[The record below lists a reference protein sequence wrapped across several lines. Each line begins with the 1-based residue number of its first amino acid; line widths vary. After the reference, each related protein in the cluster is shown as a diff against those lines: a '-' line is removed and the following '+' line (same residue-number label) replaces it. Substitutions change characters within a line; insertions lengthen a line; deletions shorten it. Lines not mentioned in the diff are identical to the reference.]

1 MEFIPT
7 EFVTF
12 ARKILFVLP
21 VIVPALLLDAT
32 AQDSPPKV
40 DSFEEAVPAG
50 ANQTAPQ
57 FRMTYPV
64 RDASSGQTFTE
75 QKQSTAQDVP
85 TAVSEADIAA
95 GLAMPDPGPAPS
107 TTTGTAS
114 ALQNDEAA
122 FDAVGTAGNPPLQEI
137 DIGEG
142 RYSGFPLRFTVGLQ
156 EGYNSNV
163 YAQQNN
169 PTQSAFTGL
178 YFAVDYEF
186 GSPRLTLTTGLN
198 GNIAYYYAAK
208 NQNWLPNVFWNLAI
222 EYEATP
228 RLTLGFNT
236 STAYLTQGSAG
247 VFGAPTSAFNNG
259 YFFSSSGFDLE
270 YRWAEKFSTISSYQP
285 LFLIYSND
293 DQQNELG
300 RVQQTFGQQFLY
312 LWRPTTSLVA
322 EYRLG
327 LVNYFSSTDM
337 NSWGNYFL
345 GGFNHT
351 LNPGSEL
358 VFRGGLQQNFN
369 QIPTIY
375 GGGEN
380 TTYNPYVQL
389 AFNNQLG
396 KDTAIGFQGIYGST
410 PSQYFNINQA
420 QQLFLGLTLSRNI
433 TSRLSA
439 NANVGYQN
447 NYYNQAGYSTLNNT
461 KPSPFYS
468 NYYTAGLGLAYRLY
482 RNISLT
488 AGYQY
493 NGQTSGNSQ
502 IVGPY
507 NQNVAYIGVQATF
520 GGRRRE

>member
-1 MEFIPT
+1 VEFIPT

-21 VIVPALLLDAT
+21 VIMPALLLDAT

-75 QKQSTAQDVP
+75 QKPSTAQDIP
-85 TAVSEADIAA
+85 TAVSEADMAA

-107 TTTGTAS
+107 TTAGTAS
-114 ALQNDEAA
+114 AIQNDEAA
-122 FDAVGTAGNPPLQEI
+122 FDAVGTAGNTPLQEI

-142 RYSGFPLRFTVGLQ
+142 RYSGFPLRFTVGIQ

-163 YAQQNN
+163 YAQQND
-169 PTQSAFTGL
+169 PTQSAFTALNFGV
-178 YFAVDYEF
+178 FYEF
-186 GSPRLTLTTGLN
+186 GSPRLTIITGLT
-198 GNIAYYYAAK
+198 GNISYYYAAK
-208 NQNWLPNVFWNLAI
+208 NQNWLPNVLWTLDV

-228 RLTLGFNT
+228 RLTLGFDT
-236 STAYLTQGSAG
+236 ATAYLTQGSPG
-247 VFGAPTSAFNNG
+247 IYGAPTSAFNDG
-259 YFFSSSGFDLE
+259 YFYSNSGFDVE
-270 YRWAEKFSTISSYQP
+270 YQWAEKFSTITSYDP
-285 LFLIYSND
+285 YFLIYSNE
-293 DQQNELG
+293 DQQNQLG

-369 QIPTIY
+369 QIPTVY

-380 TTYNPYVQL
+380 TTYNPYVYL

-396 KDTAIGFQGIYGST
+396 KDTTIGFQGVYGSM
-410 PSQYFNINQA
+410 PSQYVNINQG
-420 QQLFLGLTLSRNI
+420 QNLFLGLRLTRNI

-439 NANVGYQN
+439 SADVGYQN
-447 NYYNQAGYSTLNNT
+447 WYYNQTGVGA
-461 KPSPFYS
+461 PAAFYS
-468 NYYTAGLGLAYRLY
+468 NYYTAGLGLSYRLY
-482 RNISLT
+482 RNLSLT
-488 AGYQY
+488 AAYQY
-493 NGQTSGNSQ
+493 YGQTSGNAAVVAPYSQ
-502 IVGPY
+502 NI
-507 NQNVAYIGVQATF
+507 AYIGLQAEF

>member
-1 MEFIPT
+1 MFFSRKVFFLIPAAFLT
-7 EFVTF
+7 APLF
-12 ARKILFVLP
+12 AQG
-21 VIVPALLLDAT
+21 
-32 AQDSPPKV
+32 QDTPPT
-40 DSFEEAVPAG
+40 FEEATPAAAG
-50 ANQTAPQ
+50 QSAPQ
-57 FRMTYPV
+57 FRMSYPV
-64 RDASSGQTFTE
+64 RDAASGQTFTE
-75 QKQSTAQDVP
+75 QRTAVASDVP
-85 TAVSEADIAA
+85 TAVSDADIAA
-95 GLAMPDPGPAPS
+95 GLAMPDPGPAPA
-107 TTTGTAS
+107 TTTANAGGNT
-114 ALQNDEAA
+114 LQNDEAA
-122 FDAVGTAGNPPLQEI
+122 FQAVGETGNAPFQEVPV
-137 DIGEG
+137 DEG
-142 RYSGFPLRFTVGLQ
+142 RFTGFPLRFTVGIQ

-163 YAQQNN
+163 YAQQSNT
-169 PTQSAFTGL
+169 TQSAFTGL

-186 GSPRLTLTTGLN
+186 GTPRLTLTTGLN
-198 GNIAYYYAAK
+198 GNLSYYYAAK
-208 NQNWLPNVFWNLAI
+208 NQNWLPNVFWTLGV
-222 EYEATP
+222 EYEASP

-236 STAYLTQGSAG
+236 STAYLTQGAPG

-259 YFFSSSGFDLE
+259 YFFSNSGFDIE
-270 YRWAEKFSTISSYQP
+270 YQWAEKFSTITSYQP

-293 DQQNELG
+293 GQQNQLG
-300 RVQQTFGQQFLY
+300 RIQQTFGQQFLY

-327 LVNYFSSTDM
+327 LVNYFVNTDI

-358 VFRGGLQQNFN
+358 IFRGGLQQNFN

-389 AFNNQLG
+389 GFNNQLG
-396 KDTAIGFQGIYGST
+396 KDTTIGFQAIYGST
-410 PSQYFNINQA
+410 PSQYFNINQS
-420 QQLFLGLTLSRNI
+420 QQLFLALTLARNI

-439 NANVGYQN
+439 SANVGYQN
-447 NYYNQAGYSTLNNT
+447 SYYNQPGVGAPGA
-461 KPSPFYS
+461 FYS

-482 RNISLT
+482 RNLSLT

-493 NGQTSGNSQ
+493 NGTTSGNAT

-507 NQNVAYIGVQATF
+507 NQNIAYIGLQATL

>member
-1 MEFIPT
+1 MGFIPT
-7 EFVTF
+7 VFVTF

-21 VIVPALLLDAT
+21 VILPGLLLDAK
-32 AQDSPPKV
+32 AQDSPPKI
-40 DSFEEAVPAG
+40 DSFEETVPAG
-50 ANQTAPQ
+50 NSQAAPQ
-57 FRMTYPV
+57 FRMSYPV

-75 QKQSTAQDVP
+75 QRAAAAEDVP

-95 GLAMPDPGPAPS
+95 GLAMPDPGPPPATTVAS
-107 TTTGTAS
+107 TDGNT
-114 ALQNDEAA
+114 LQNDEAA
-122 FDAVGTAGNPPLQEI
+122 FQAVGEPGNAPLQEI

-142 RYSGFPLRFTVGLQ
+142 RFTGFPLRFTVGIQ

-163 YAQQNN
+163 YATQND
-169 PTQSAFTGL
+169 PTQSAFTGF

-186 GSPRLTLTTGLN
+186 GSPRFTLTTGLN
-198 GNIAYYYAAK
+198 GNIAYYYAAQ
-208 NQNWLPNVFWNLAI
+208 NQNWLPNIYWTLGI
-222 EYEATP
+222 EYNATP

-236 STAYLTQGSAG
+236 TTAYLTQGSPG
-247 VFGAPTSAFNNG
+247 IFGAPTSAFNDG
-259 YFFSSSGFDLE
+259 YFFSSSGFDVE

-293 DQQNELG
+293 DQQDQLG
-300 RVQQTFGQQFLY
+300 RVQQMFGQQFLY

-327 LVNYFSSTDM
+327 LVNYFTNTDI

-389 AFNNQLG
+389 AFNNELG
-396 KDTAIGFQGIYGST
+396 KDTTIGFQGIYGST

-420 QQLFLGLTLSRNI
+420 QQLFLGLTLARNI

-439 NANVGYQN
+439 SANVGYQN
-447 NYYNQAGYSTLNNT
+447 SYYNQPGTGAPGAFS
-461 KPSPFYS
+461 S
-468 NYYTAGLGLAYRLY
+468 NYYSAGLGLAYRLY
-482 RNISLT
+482 RNLSLT

-493 NGQTSGNSQ
+493 NGQTSGNSSQ
-502 IVGPY
+502 VGPY

-520 GGRRRE
+520 GGRLRE

>member
-1 MEFIPT
+1 VEFIPT

-21 VIVPALLLDAT
+21 VIVSGLLLDAK
-32 AQDSPPKV
+32 AQDSPPKI

-75 QKQSTAQDVP
+75 HKPSTAQDIP
-85 TAVSEADIAA
+85 TAVSEADMAA

-107 TTTGTAS
+107 TTAGTAS
-114 ALQNDEAA
+114 AIQNDEAA
-122 FDAVGTAGNPPLQEI
+122 FDAVGTAGDPPFQEI

-163 YAQQNN
+163 YATQND
-169 PTQSAFTGL
+169 PTQSAFTAL
-178 YFAVDYEF
+178 YFAMDYEF
-186 GSPRLTLTTGLN
+186 GSPRLTLVTGLN

-208 NQNWLPNVFWNLAI
+208 NQNWLPNIYWTLGI
-222 EYEATP
+222 EYNATP

-236 STAYLTQGSAG
+236 STAYLTQGSPG
-247 VFGAPTSAFNNG
+247 IFGAPTSAFNDG
-259 YFFSSSGFDLE
+259 YFFSNSGFEVE

-293 DQQNELG
+293 DQQDQLG
-300 RVQQTFGQQFLY
+300 RVQQTFSQQFLY

-327 LVNYFSSTDM
+327 LVNYFTNTDI
-337 NSWGNYFL
+337 NSWGNYYL

-396 KDTAIGFQGIYGST
+396 KDTAIGFQAIYGST

-420 QQLFLGLTLSRNI
+420 QQLFLALTLSRNI

-447 NYYNQAGYSTLNNT
+447 NYYDQTGVGA
-461 KPSPFYS
+461 PAAFYS

-493 NGQTSGNSQ
+493 NGQTSGNSSQ
-502 IVGPY
+502 VGPY

-520 GGRRRE
+520 GGRRRD

>member
-1 MEFIPT
+1 MS
-7 EFVTF
+7 F
-12 ARKILFVLP
+12 ARKVSFLVYAA
-21 VIVPALLLDAT
+21 VTGVPLLAQ
-32 AQDSPPKV
+32 AQDTPPT
-40 DSFEEAVPAG
+40 FEEATPA
-50 ANQTAPQ
+50 TAGSATPL
-57 FRMTYPV
+57 FRMSYPV
-64 RDASSGQTFTE
+64 RDAASGQTFTE
-75 QKQSTAQDVP
+75 QRTTVAPDVP
-85 TAVSEADIAA
+85 TAVSESDIAA
-95 GLAMPDPGPAPS
+95 GLGMPDPGPPPVTTAAS
-107 TTTGTAS
+107 TTANT
-114 ALQNDEAA
+114 LQNDEAA
-122 FDAVGTAGNPPLQEI
+122 FRAVGEAGNPPLQEI

-142 RYSGFPLRFTVGLQ
+142 RFTGFPLRFTVGIQ

-169 PTQSAFTGL
+169 TTQSAFTGL
-178 YFAVDYEF
+178 YFAIDYEF

-198 GNIAYYYAAK
+198 GNLSYYYAAQ
-208 NQNWLPNVFWNLAI
+208 NQNWLPNIYWTLGV

-236 STAYLTQGSAG
+236 TTAYLTQGSPG
-247 VFGAPTSAFNNG
+247 IFGAPTSAFNDG
-259 YFFSSSGFDLE
+259 YFFSSSGFEVE
-270 YRWAEKFSTISSYQP
+270 YRWAEKFSTITTYSP

-293 DQQNELG
+293 NQQNQLG
-300 RVQQTFGQQFLY
+300 RVQQMFGQQFLY

-327 LVNYFSSTDM
+327 LVNYFVNTDI
-337 NSWGNYFL
+337 NSWGNYYL

-396 KDTAIGFQGIYGST
+396 KDTSIGFQGIYGST

-420 QQLFLGLTLSRNI
+420 QQLFLALTLARNI

-439 NANVGYQN
+439 SANVGYQN
-447 NYYNQAGYSTLNNT
+447 NYYNQTGVGA
-461 KPSPFYS
+461 PAAFYS

-482 RNISLT
+482 RNLSLT

-493 NGQTSGNSQ
+493 NGQTSGNSSQ
-502 IVGPY
+502 VGPY
-507 NQNVAYIGVQATF
+507 NQNIAYIGVQATF

>member
-1 MEFIPT
+1 
-7 EFVTF
+7 VSF
-12 ARKILFVLP
+12 ARKVSFLVYAA
-21 VIVPALLLDAT
+21 VIGVPLL
-32 AQDSPPKV
+32 AQAQETPPT
-40 DSFEEAVPAG
+40 FEEATPTAAG
-50 ANQTAPQ
+50 SATPL
-57 FRMTYPV
+57 FRMSYPV
-64 RDASSGQTFTE
+64 RDAASGQTFTE
-75 QKQSTAQDVP
+75 QRTTVAPDVP
-85 TAVSEADIAA
+85 TAVSESDIAA
-95 GLAMPDPGPAPS
+95 GLAMPDPGPPPA
-107 TTTGTAS
+107 TTVANTSGNT
-114 ALQNDEAA
+114 LQNDEEA
-122 FDAVGTAGNPPLQEI
+122 FQAVGEAGTAPLQEI

-142 RYSGFPLRFTVGLQ
+142 RFTGFPLRFTVGIQ

-163 YAQQNN
+163 YAQQND

-178 YFAVDYEF
+178 YFAIDYEF

-198 GNIAYYYAAK
+198 GNISYYYAAQ
-208 NQNWLPNVFWNLAI
+208 NQNWLPNIYWTLGV

-236 STAYLTQGSAG
+236 TTAYLTQGSPG
-247 VFGAPTSAFNNG
+247 IFGAPTSAFNDG
-259 YFFSSSGFDLE
+259 YFFSSSGFEVE
-270 YRWAEKFSTISSYQP
+270 YQWAEKFSTITTYSP

-293 DQQNELG
+293 TQQDQLG
-300 RVQQTFGQQFLY
+300 RVQQMFGQQFLY

-327 LVNYFSSTDM
+327 LVNYFTNTDI

-396 KDTAIGFQGIYGST
+396 KDTTIGFQGIYGST

-420 QQLFLGLTLSRNI
+420 QQLFLALTLTRNI

-439 NANVGYQN
+439 SANVGYQN
-447 NYYNQAGYSTLNNT
+447 NYYNPAGYSTPGNT
-461 KPSPFYS
+461 KPGSFYS

-482 RNISLT
+482 RNLSLT

-493 NGQTSGNSQ
+493 NGQTSGDSSQ
-502 IVGPY
+502 VGAY
-507 NQNVAYIGVQATF
+507 NQNIAYIGVQATF

>member
-1 MEFIPT
+1 MI
-7 EFVTF
+7 F
-12 ARKILFVLP
+12 ARKIPF
-21 VIVPALLLDAT
+21 ALLAALFAL
-32 AQDSPPKV
+32 PPLAGGQETPPT
-40 DSFEEAVPAG
+40 FEETTPAPAG
-50 ANQTAPQ
+50 QGAPQ
-57 FRMTYPV
+57 FRMSYPV
-64 RDASSGQTFTE
+64 RDARSGQTFTE
-75 QKQSTAQDVP
+75 QRSSTSQDVP
-85 TAVSEADIAA
+85 TAVSESDIAA
-95 GLAMPDPGPAPS
+95 GLAMPDPGPAPAN
-107 TTTGTAS
+107 TAAGNDS
-114 ALQNDEAA
+114 NSLQNDEAA
-122 FDAVGTAGNPPLQEI
+122 FEAIGEQGTPPFQEVE
-137 DIGEG
+137 IGEG
-142 RYSGFPLRFTVGLQ
+142 RFTGFPLRFTVGIQ

-198 GNIAYYYAAK
+198 GNLSYYYAAP
-208 NQNWLPNVFWNLAI
+208 NQNWLPNVYWTLGVDYN
-222 EYEATP
+222 ATP

-236 STAYLTQGSAG
+236 STAYLTQGSPG
-247 VFGAPTSAFNNG
+247 VFGAPTAAFNNG
-259 YFFSSSGFDLE
+259 YFFSSSSLSAE
-270 YRWAEKFSTISSYQP
+270 YQWAEKFSTISSYQP
-285 LFLIYSND
+285 FFLIYSD
-293 DQQNELG
+293 DGQQNQLG
-300 RVQQTFGQQFLY
+300 RVQQTFSQQFLY

-327 LVNYFSSTDM
+327 LVNYFVNTDI

-358 VFRGGLQQNFN
+358 IFRGGLQQNFN

-380 TTYNPYVQL
+380 TTYNPYLQL

-396 KDTAIGFQGIYGST
+396 KDTSIAFQGIYGST

-420 QQLFLGLTLSRNI
+420 QQLFLAMTLSRNI

-439 NANVGYQN
+439 SANVGFQN
-447 NYYNQAGYSTLNNT
+447 SYYSQPGVGA
-461 KPSPFYS
+461 PAAFYS
-468 NYYTAGLGLAYRLY
+468 NYYSAGLGLAYRLY
-482 RNISLT
+482 RNLSLT

-493 NGQTSGNSQ
+493 NGTTSGNASQ
-502 IVGPY
+502 VAPY
-507 NQNVAYIGVQATF
+507 NQNIAYIGVQATF

>member
-1 MEFIPT
+1 VEFIPT

-21 VIVPALLLDAT
+21 VILPALLLDAT
-32 AQDSPPKV
+32 AQDSPPKI

-75 QKQSTAQDVP
+75 QKPSTAQDVP
-85 TAVSEADIAA
+85 SAVSDADIAA

-122 FDAVGTAGNPPLQEI
+122 LDAVGTAGNPPLQEI

-142 RYSGFPLRFTVGLQ
+142 RYTGFPLRFTVGLQ

-163 YAQQNN
+163 YATQNN
-169 PTQSAFTGL
+169 PTQSAFTALNFGV
-178 YFAVDYEF
+178 YYDF
-186 GSPRLTLTTGLN
+186 GSPRLTITTSLT
-198 GNIAYYYAAK
+198 GNLSYYYAAQ
-208 NQNWLPNVFWNLAI
+208 NQNWLPNVYWGLDV
-222 EYEATP
+222 EYNVTP

-236 STAYLTQGSAG
+236 TTAYLTQGSAG
-247 VFGAPTSAFNNG
+247 LYGAPVEAFNQG
-259 YFFSSSGFDLE
+259 YFYSSSGFEAE
-270 YRWAEKFSTISSYQP
+270 YAWAEKFSTITTYSP
-285 LFLIYSND
+285 LFLIYSDNN
-293 DQQNELG
+293 QQNQLG

-327 LVNYFSSTDM
+327 LVNYFSANDL

-389 AFNNQLG
+389 GFDNQLG
-396 KDTAIGFQGIYGST
+396 KDTSIGFQGVYSSLPSGYG
-410 PSQYFNINQA
+410 NINQS
-420 QQLFLGLTLSRNI
+420 QQLLLGLSLSRNI
-433 TSRLSA
+433 TSRLA
-439 NANVGYQN
+439 ATGGIYYQN
-447 NYYNQAGYSTLNNT
+447 NYYNQPGYSTAGNIL
-461 KPSPFYS
+461 PGSFYS
-468 NYYTAGLGLAYRLY
+468 NVYSAGISLAYKVY
-482 RNISLT
+482 RNWSLT
-488 AGYQY
+488 AGYRF
-493 NGQTSGNSQ
+493 NATTSGNEQ
-502 IVGPY
+502 QVVPY
-507 NQNVAYIGVQATF
+507 NQNIAYIGVQAEF